1 MKSET
6 YNFLQKIVN
15 GDEIDHWNYPDPLI
29 YDVKDDGTVIIAFD
43 KADDFLD
50 VFDIPDED
58 RDTWSVYVG
67 GAYDGRDYDY
77 DQYYQDWSEGHI
89 SPTFNNENEELLND
103 IIKYVKPE
111 LSPITDD
118 NRSEVNELLRD
129 MFKSEIEDIIDEYTV
144 MYDNCIS
151 VSVKKELN
159 SYLLD
164 PFSRF
169 GITEVY
175 EHYKFKTTAKIL
187 LKIFRILK
195 DDTLTLKE
203 LLTELN
209 EKYIKVDTGRN
220 YWYELPDNVGC
231 GGDDFDDNYFQ
242 DIVNT
247 NLNKILDSIHE
258 NPEISEKYED
268 YIKMINVINKH
279 GGFNKNIGIP
289 NKGDVIFTDSDFET
303 TTINYKFY
311 KPDHSVE
318 RRSVNNLDDL
328 NLLFSNLELFEEV
341 TRFKKL
347 IS

>member
-29 YDVKDDGTVIIAFD
+29 DDVKDDGTVIIAFD
-43 KADDFLD
+43 KTEDFLD
-50 VFDIPDED
+50 VFGVPDED
-58 RDTWSVYVG
+58 KNTWDEYVED
-67 GAYDGRDYDY
+67 AYGGRDYDY
-77 DQYYQDWSEGHI
+77 DRYYQEWDDGYI
-89 SPTFNNENEELLND
+89 SPFNNENEELLND

-111 LSPITDD
+111 LLPITNE
-118 NRSEVNELLRD
+118 NRDEVNELLRD
-129 MFKSEIEDIIDEYTV
+129 MFKSEIEEIIDEYAV
-144 MYDNCIS
+144 MYEDCIS
-151 VSVKKELN
+151 VSVKEELN

-175 EHYKFKTTAKIL
+175 KHYKFKTTAKIL
-187 LKIFRILK
+187 LKIYRILK

-209 EKYIKVDTGRN
+209 EKYIKADIGRG
-220 YWYELPDNVGC
+220 YWYELPYNVGC
-231 GGDDFDDNYFQ
+231 SNDDFDDNRFQ

-247 NLNKILDSIHE
+247 NLNEILDSIHE

-289 NKGDVIFTDSDFET
+289 NKGDVIFTDSNFET